1 MSIRFTILSLV
12 VLILIT
18 SSCSTVK
25 PDRTKTNSNK
35 NAYSEDL
42 TVYRPELAIIEEQP
56 TDTIAVQAFTDSAYL
71 DQTARLNTVLDTAA
85 NYARSTITYIDG
97 FTIQVY
103 GGDNRALA
111 KDFRLNLIRNFPSTE
126 PRTVFEQPNY
136 KVRVGQYYTRLEAQ
150 HLFTQVKRVF
160 PRAILIPAR
169 IYVK

>member
-35 NAYSEDL
+35 SAYSEDL
-42 TVYRPELAIIEEQP
+42 TAYRPELAIIEEQP